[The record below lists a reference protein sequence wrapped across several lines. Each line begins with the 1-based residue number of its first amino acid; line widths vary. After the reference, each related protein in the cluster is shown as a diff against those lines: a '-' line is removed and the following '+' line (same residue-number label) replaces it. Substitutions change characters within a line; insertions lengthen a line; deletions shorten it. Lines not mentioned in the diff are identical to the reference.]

1 MGRELRRR
9 TPQPGA
15 RVQPGARETSKGS
28 HAEDT
33 PGASLPPSVRAGN
46 RHRQAW
52 EVQLHQRPPP
62 RALGGRSLHMD
73 GWIPGFLLPG
83 RGRGRGGASQELAR
97 SFHKYRARTRVL
109 SRAPVRCQVL
119 AEDYRAEGTQE
130 VKPEEGGVTLQ
141 ATGTPTGPLG
151 ERAGSERRGA
161 SKRLR
166 KGAAGC
172 K

>member
-1 MGRELRRR
+1 M
-9 TPQPGA
+9 QPGA

-62 RALGGRSLHMD
+62 RALGGRSLHTDTD
-73 GWIPGFLLPG
+73 GFQAFCF
-83 RGRGRGGASQELAR
+83 RGGGGGGGGASQELAH
-97 SFHKYRARTRVL
+97 SFHKYRAHTRVL
-109 SRAPVRCQVL
+109 SRAPVRCQLL